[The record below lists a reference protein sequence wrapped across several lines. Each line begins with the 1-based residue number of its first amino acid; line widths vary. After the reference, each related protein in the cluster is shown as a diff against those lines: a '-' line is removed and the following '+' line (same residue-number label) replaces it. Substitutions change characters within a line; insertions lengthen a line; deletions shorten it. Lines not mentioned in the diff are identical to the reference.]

1 MLVTLNPIPPSFLK
15 HTHTHTH
22 KNIHK
27 IRHHCFMCWR
37 LGDWAS
43 LSASSQ
49 GWEEMK
55 ADSEM
60 CPGET
65 ASNIVS
71 DGTLG

>member
-1 MLVTLNPIPPSFLK
+1 MLVTLNPIPPSFQK
-15 HTHTHTH
+15 KKKKKPQ
-22 KNIHK
+22 KNIYK
-27 IRHHCFMCWR
+27 IRDHCFMCWR

-43 LSASSQ
+43 LSALSQ

-65 ASNIVS
+65 ASNIVL